1 MCLSQWGLYT
11 SDQRIARQTEVVL
24 HPLTVYDYSLYV
36 TMGTLDAKQTYILR
50 YASLVRLNRSPPT
63 AGVEEGDDWI
73 ITWRSMVINMLPW

>member
-1 MCLSQWGLYT
+1 
-11 SDQRIARQTEVVL
+11 
-24 HPLTVYDYSLYV
+24 
-36 TMGTLDAKQTYILR
+36 MGTLDAKQTYILR